1 MLLQTNSYIVPKEK
15 RTEHARLLQRFKVL
29 LAKHGCEHFE
39 AYEQVG
45 ANWAGSEASGR
56 FVQIMRFR
64 DRAQWMAVQQAEK
77 EDPQAKQLIAEFCE
91 LVNLPYQMQAGLF
104 SAVYFTGVIT
114 HHTPQ
119 KAVAPA
125 PRRAAISPVAMTA
138 AGAAGA
144 VAAEHVADVVSE
156 EAPPPATE
164 VPLSDLPGTDLPE
177 KDDTAF
183 AAAAI
188 ADEARDDAPS
198 DLADLAEAVAEDSGN
213 APADTNGDSNVL
225 EFLVDPQPASSD
237 SDDRQRLD

>member
-64 DRAQWMAVQQAEK
+64 DRAQWIAVQQAEK

-119 KAVAPA
+119 KAVP
-125 PRRAAISPVAMTA
+125 PTRRAAISPVAMTA

-144 VAAEHVADVVSE
+144 VAAEQVAEAASE
-156 EAPPPATE
+156 EEQAPAPE
-164 VPLSDLPGTDLPE
+164 VPVSDLPGTDLPE

-188 ADEARDDAPS
+188 AEESRDDAPS
-198 DLADLAEAVAEDSGN
+198 DLADLAEAVAEDSTS

-237 SDDRQRLD
+237 SEDRQRID

>member
-114 HHTPQ
+114 QHTPQ

-125 PRRAAISPVAMTA
+125 PRRAAISPVQMA
-138 AGAAGA
+138 ASAAAGA
-144 VAAEHVADVVSE
+144 VAAEHVADIVSE
-156 EAPPPATE
+156 EAPAP
-164 VPLSDLPGTDLPE
+164 DLPVGDLPSSDVPQ

-183 AAAAI
+183 AAASLG
-188 ADEARDDAPS
+188 EETSSDAG
-198 DLADLAEAVAEDSGN
+198 DANALADLSAAVAESN
-213 APADTNGDSNVL
+213 TSAEANGDSNVL

-237 SDDRQRLD
+237 SDDRQRID